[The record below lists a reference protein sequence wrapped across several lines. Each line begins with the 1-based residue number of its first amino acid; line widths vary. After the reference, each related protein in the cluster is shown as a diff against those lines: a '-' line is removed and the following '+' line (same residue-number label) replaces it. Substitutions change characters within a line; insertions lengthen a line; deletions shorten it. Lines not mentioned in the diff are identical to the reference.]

1 MQHRG
6 TSGFGRQRNNDGRE
20 TDVTGF
26 LASVTSM
33 QEAEIALAGGADV
46 LDLKDPSR
54 GALGALPAEIITAC
68 VAGIA
73 RRRIV
78 SATAGDLPMEP
89 DLVRNAVQRLARC
102 GVDIVKIGLFPGGD
116 ALGCISTLRE
126 TARAIVAVMFAD
138 QAPGFSLI
146 GPLRDAGFG
155 GVMLDT
161 ADKSAGGLQRH
172 LDGDVLADFVESAK
186 ISGLM
191 SGLAGS
197 LRLEDVAPLAA
208 LGPDYLGFR
217 GGICDHGRQSALSPA
232 RLHDVRTAIDS
243 ANVHQR
249 AARMATAAAGA
260 QRAAHS
266 VA

>member
-1 MQHRG
+1 M
-6 TSGFGRQRNNDGRE
+6 
-20 TDVTGF
+20 TGF

-33 QEAEIALAGGADV
+33 QEAEIALAGGADI

-54 GALGALPAEIITAC
+54 GALGALPTEIVTAC

-78 SATAGDLPMEP
+78 SATAGDLAMEP
-89 DLVRNAVQRLARC
+89 ELVCDAVRRLSAC

-116 ALGCISTLRE
+116 VSACISALRGE
-126 TARAIVAVMFAD
+126 TARGTRLVAVMFAD
-138 QAPGFSLI
+138 QGPDFSLI
-146 GPLRDAGFG
+146 GPLRDAGFT

-161 ADKSAGGLQRH
+161 ADKSAGGLRRH
-172 LDGDVLADFVESAK
+172 LDGNVLADFVEAARS
-186 ISGLM
+186 IGLM

-197 LRLEDVAPLAA
+197 LALEDVAPLAA

-217 GGICDHGRQSALSPA
+217 GGICDHGRQSALSPE
-232 RLHDVRTAIDS
+232 RLRAVRSAIDS
-243 ANVHQR
+243 ANIHQR

>member
-1 MQHRG
+1 M
-6 TSGFGRQRNNDGRE
+6 
-20 TDVTGF
+20 TGF
-26 LASVTSM
+26 LASVASM
-33 QEAEIALAGGADV
+33 QEAEIALAGGADI

-54 GALGALPAEIITAC
+54 GALGALPSEIVTAC

-78 SATAGDLPMEP
+78 SATAGDLAMEP
-89 DLVRNAVQRLARC
+89 ELVGDAVRRLSAC
-102 GVDIVKIGLFPGGD
+102 SVDIVKIGLFPGGD
-116 ALGCISTLRE
+116 ASACISALSDE
-126 TARAIVAVMFAD
+126 TARGTRLVAVMFAD
-138 QAPGFSLI
+138 QDPDFSLI
-146 GPLRDAGFG
+146 ARLSNAGFI

-161 ADKSAGGLQRH
+161 ADKSAGGLRRH
-172 LDGDVLADFVESAK
+172 LDGDALADFVGAARSV
-186 ISGLM
+186 GLM

-197 LRLEDVAPLAA
+197 LQLADVAPLAA

-217 GGICDHGRQSALSPA
+217 GGICDHGRQSVLSPE
-232 RLHDVRTAIDS
+232 RLRAVRTAIDFG
-243 ANVHQR
+243 NIHQR

>member
-1 MQHRG
+1 M
-6 TSGFGRQRNNDGRE
+6 
-20 TDVTGF
+20 TGF

-33 QEAEIALAGGADV
+33 QEAEIAMAGGADI

-78 SATAGDLPMEP
+78 SATAGDLAMEP
-89 DLVRNAVQRLARC
+89 DLVRNAVQRLAAC
-102 GVDIVKIGLFPGGD
+102 GVDIVKIGLFPGGESSR
-116 ALGCISTLRE
+116 CISALSHE
-126 TARAIVAVMFAD
+126 TAQGTRLVAVMFAD
-138 QAPGFSLI
+138 HSPDFSLI
-146 GPLRDAGFG
+146 GPLRDAGFT

-161 ADKSAGGLQRH
+161 ADKSAGGLRRY
-172 LDGDVLADFVESAK
+172 LDGDVLTDFVESAK
-186 ISGLM
+186 TSGLM

-217 GGICDHGRQSALSPA
+217 GGICDHGRQSALSPE
-232 RLHDVRTAIDS
+232 RLCAVRSAIDS
-243 ANVHQR
+243 ANIHQR

>member
-1 MQHRG
+1 
-6 TSGFGRQRNNDGRE
+6 
-20 TDVTGF
+20 VTGF

-33 QEAEIALAGGADV
+33 QEAEIALAGGADI

-54 GALGALPAEIITAC
+54 GALGALPAEIVTAC
-68 VAGIA
+68 VAVIA

-78 SATAGDLPMEP
+78 SATAGDLAMEP
-89 DLVRNAVQRLARC
+89 ELVSKAVQRLAAC

-116 ALGCISTLRE
+116 VSACISALREE
-126 TARAIVAVMFAD
+126 TARGTRLVAVMFAD
-138 QAPGFSLI
+138 QAPDFSLI
-146 GPLRDAGFG
+146 GPLREAGFV

-161 ADKSAGGLQRH
+161 ADKSAGGLRRH
-172 LDGDVLADFVESAK
+172 LDGDMLADFVEAARS
-186 ISGLM
+186 IGLM

-197 LRLEDVAPLAA
+197 LHLEDVAPLAA

-217 GGICDHGRQSALSPA
+217 GGICDHGRQSALSPE
-232 RLHDVRTAIDS
+232 RLRAVRTAIDHG
-243 ANVHQR
+243 NIHQR

>member
-1 MQHRG
+1 M
-6 TSGFGRQRNNDGRE
+6 
-20 TDVTGF
+20 TGF

-33 QEAEIALAGGADV
+33 QEAEIALAGGADI

-54 GALGALPAEIITAC
+54 GALGALSAEVISAC

-73 RRRIV
+73 RQRIV
-78 SATAGDLPMEP
+78 SATAGDLPMQP
-89 DLVRNAVQRLARC
+89 DLVRNAVQRLAKC

-116 ALGCISTLRE
+116 ASACISALSQE
-126 TARAIVAVMFAD
+126 TSRGTRLVAVMFAD
-138 QAPGFSLI
+138 QAPDFSLI
-146 GPLRDAGFG
+146 GPLRDAGFA

-161 ADKSAGGLQRH
+161 ADKSVGGLRRH
-172 LDGDVLADFVESAK
+172 LDGDILADFVQSAK
-186 ISGLM
+186 TFGLM

-197 LRLEDVAPLAA
+197 LQLEDVAPLAA

-217 GGICDHGRQSALSPA
+217 GGICDRGRQSALSPE
-232 RLHDVRTAIDS
+232 RLRAVRSAIDS
-243 ANVHQR
+243 ANIHQR

>member
-1 MQHRG
+1 
-6 TSGFGRQRNNDGRE
+6 
-20 TDVTGF
+20 VTGF

-33 QEAEIALAGGADV
+33 QEAEIALAGGADI

-54 GALGALPAEIITAC
+54 GALGALPTEIVTAC
-68 VAGIA
+68 VTGIA
-73 RRRIV
+73 RRRVV
-78 SATAGDLPMEP
+78 SATAGDLTMEP
-89 DLVRNAVQRLARC
+89 ELVCGAVRRLSAC
-102 GVDIVKIGLFPGGD
+102 GVDIVKIGLFQGGD
-116 ALGCISTLRE
+116 ISACISALRE
-126 TARAIVAVMFAD
+126 ETVRGTRLVAVMFAD
-138 QAPGFSLI
+138 QAPDFSLI
-146 GPLRDAGFG
+146 GPLRDAGFA

-161 ADKSAGGLQRH
+161 ADKSAGGLRRH

-217 GGICDHGRQSALSPA
+217 GGICDHGRQSALSPE
-232 RLHDVRTAIDS
+232 RLCAVRSAIDS
-243 ANVHQR
+243 TNIHQR